1 LSQHLGDKDFKVK
14 AGDRMPYFLV
24 DDANVYDKLRAP
36 KFHLIVFSDD
46 KHGGSPEERLRQR
59 DLQLELEHEYKDLI
73 DFNVIPLDPRVVE
86 IFGTN
91 RSFQVLLRPDNYIGW
106 ISTKFSLTDLK
117 AYLRH

>member
-36 KFHLIVFSDD
+36 KFHLIVFDDD
-46 KHGGSPEERLRQR
+46 KHGGR
-59 DLQLELEHEYKDLI
+59 DLQLEIEHEYKDLI

-86 IFGTN
+86 IFGTD
-91 RSFQVLLRPDNYIGW
+91 RPFQVLLRPDNYIGC
-106 ISTKFSLTDLK
+106 ISTAVSLTDLK